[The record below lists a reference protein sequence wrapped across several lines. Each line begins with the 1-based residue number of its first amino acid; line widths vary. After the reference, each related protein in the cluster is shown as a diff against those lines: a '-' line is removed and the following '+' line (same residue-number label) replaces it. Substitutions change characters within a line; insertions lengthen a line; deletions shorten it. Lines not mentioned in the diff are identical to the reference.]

1 MTVAKINPV
10 RQKRDRK
17 CAVNKNEFVKCK
29 NRNPVV
35 KDDQLSDEMNSK
47 AKRVSQSRN

>member
-1 MTVAKINPV
+1 MRKINQV

-17 CAVNKNEFVKCK
+17 CPGNKNKFVKCK
-29 NRNPVV
+29 NRNPIA
-35 KDDQLSDEMNSK
+35 KDDQISEEMNSK